1 MSTDPTPIALPVAK
15 HLDRLG
21 ALVPVAGQR
30 IVDVGCGDG
39 ALVRALARRGAD
51 VTGVEIDARALAPA
65 LAAPAVAAERYRE
78 GRAEALPLADR
89 STDIVI
95 FFNSL
100 HHVPVAA
107 LDGALAEAAR
117 VLVDDGIL
125 FVLEPIAA
133 GPYFELTRLVEDET
147 FVRARAYEA
156 LAGAAAHGLAATHE
170 ETYRNP
176 LAFKDFST
184 FEARMIAVDP
194 ARSAIVAEHR
204 SSLEAAFERSAEA
217 TADGFL
223 FYQPTRINLFRKQ
236 RPPL

>member
-1 MSTDPTPIALPVAK
+1 MPTDFLPIAK

-21 ALVPVAGQR
+21 ALVPVEGRR

-39 ALVRALARRGAD
+39 ALVRALARRGGD
-51 VTGVEIDARALAPA
+51 VTGIEIDARALAPA
-65 LAAPAVAAERYRE
+65 LASPAVAAERYRE
-78 GRAEALPLADR
+78 GRAEALPLGDASVDM
-89 STDIVI
+89 VI

-107 LDGALAEAAR
+107 LDAALAEAAR
-117 VLVDDGIL
+117 VLVGGGIL

-147 FVRARAYEA
+147 LVRAKAYEA
-156 LAGAAAHGLAATHE
+156 LGGAAVHGLVPTGE

-176 LAFKDFST
+176 LAFKDFES

-194 ARSAIVAEHR
+194 ARAGVVAEHR
-204 SSLEAAFERSAEA
+204 ASLHAAFERSAEA
-217 TADGFL
+217 TPDGFR
-223 FYQPTRINLFRKQ
+223 FYQPTRINLFRK
-236 RPPL
+236 R